1 MFVLV
6 LTSFHSVDTPEAQWP
21 NECVLHGKKAASA
34 KIWLILNYNT
44 LQHDP
49 PTQTYMEIITIAL
62 YTP

>member
-34 KIWLILNYNT
+34 KIWLT
-44 LQHDP
+44 LLQ
-49 PTQTYMEIITIAL
+49 YISYRSSAL
-62 YTP
+62 LYVLLTLEL